1 MFSLSSLSNSGGH
14 SEQKEREKISYFD
27 IRINSPYKDIIL
39 IQGSPLELSPIPL
52 SGNLVISVKNE
63 LVVKKISLRLVG
75 RFKLEF
81 LQVGRYKKN
90 SSSLASLVK
99 EKRKIFE
106 CYWDNLLISSKGD
119 VLIGGDETENPHGG
133 SSTGSSSGQDM
144 DTSGSAMFLSKRSL
158 SSPVFNKII
167 RRKTHSSHRTMLEL
181 PENGVT
187 GTPFEGLKETARS
200 RSSSGSTNNSH
211 HGHNH
216 SNKDGS
222 GSSYLFLMKKGNY
235 ELPFNTML
243 PPEVCETIEGL
254 QSGSI
259 LYSFEA
265 TIDGRQLW
273 DSDLSIHSTS
283 NSTSASASVNVSP
296 GGNPVRTKN
305 KVIIRKFKYIRILR
319 TLSMDNLAMQEEIS
333 VGNTWHDKLQY
344 ETSIPSRA
352 VPIGSSTPVKIK
364 IFPFEK
370 NIRLDKIEMA
380 LIQYYA
386 MKDSSAQ
393 IYDDEIVVMR
403 ITQLENFGPLT
414 DKLDVD
420 CPFTIPDNLKQITQ
434 DCSVRDNLIR
444 VMHKLQVRILLQ
456 RQVNGEDKNLEI
468 KAQLPV
474 LLFISPHLPMKGRLV
489 LFDKND
495 GKIHFRPGELVPLF
509 ASAYPAR
516 GLTPGPVL
524 DSTTTAHL
532 TLPQPP
538 PNYRES
544 TNDHLVPALQPLG
557 ADSVAQA
564 VPSYEQAQASASSS
578 TTGSVPAYRDDD

>member
-1 MFSLSSLSNSGGH
+1 MFSLSSLSSSGGH
-14 SEQKEREKISYFD
+14 SEQKERERISYFD

-39 IQGSPLELSPIPL
+39 IQGSPLELSSIPL

-63 LVVKKISLRLVG
+63 IVVKKISLRLVG

-106 CYWDNLLISSKGD
+106 CYWDNLLVSSKGD
-119 VLIGGDETENPHGG
+119 VLVGGENAENQHN
-133 SSTGSSSGQDM
+133 SSGGRSTSNQDM
-144 DTSGSAMFLSKRSL
+144 DTSGNAIFLSKRSL

-167 RRKTHSSHRTMLEL
+167 RRKTHSSHRKILEL

-187 GTPFEGLKETARS
+187 GTPFEGLRENARS
-200 RSSSGSTNNSH
+200 RSSSSNTLNNNSH
-211 HGHNH
+211 SY
-216 SNKDGS
+216 SNRDGS
-222 GSSYLFLMKKGNY
+222 GSSYLFLMKRGNY

-259 LYSFEA
+259 LYSVEA
-265 TIDGRQLW
+265 IIDGRQLW
-273 DSDLSIHSTS
+273 DTDLSVHTSPHGPIGSTS
-283 NSTSASASVNVSP
+283 TS
-296 GGNPVRTKN
+296 GNGVRTKN
-305 KVIIRKFKYIRILR
+305 KIIIKKFKYLRILR

-333 VGNTWHDKLQY
+333 VGNTWRDKLQY

-352 VPIGSSTPVKIK
+352 VPIGSTTPVKIK

-370 NIRLDKIEMA
+370 NIRLDRIEMA

-393 IYDDEIVVMR
+393 IYDDEIAVMK
-403 ITQLENFGPLT
+403 ITHLADFGPLT

-434 DCSVRDNLIR
+434 DCCLQDNLIR

-456 RQVNGEDKNLEI
+456 RQVDDEYKNLEI
-468 KAQLPV
+468 KAQLPM

-489 LFDKND
+489 LFDKHD

-509 ASAYPAR
+509 LTTYPAQ
-516 GLTPGPVL
+516 GLTPGVEL
-524 DSTTTAHL
+524 NSTTTAHL
-532 TLPQPP
+532 ALPQPP
-538 PNYRES
+538 PNYHES
-544 TNDHLVPALQPLG
+544 TNDHLMPALQPLG
-557 ADSVAQA
+557 ADSVALT
-564 VPSYEQAQASASSS
+564 VPSYEQAQAQASASSYV
-578 TTGSVPAYRDDD
+578 TGSVPAYCDDD

>member
-1 MFSLSSLSNSGGH
+1 MFSLSSLSNGGGH

-27 IRINSPYKDIIL
+27 IRINSPYKDIVL

-52 SGNLVISVKNE
+52 SGNLAISVKNE

-75 RFKLEF
+75 KFKLEF

-106 CYWDNLLISSKGD
+106 CYWDNLLVSAKGD
-119 VLIGGDETENPHGG
+119 ILIGGEETENHPSGN
-133 SSTGSSSGQDM
+133 SSGNTSGQDT
-144 DTSGSAMFLSKRSL
+144 DIGGSPLFLSKRSL

-187 GTPFEGLKETARS
+187 GTPFEGLNKNARS
-200 RSSSGSTNNSH
+200 SNNSSNSSSNN
-211 HGHNH
+211 
-216 SNKDGS
+216 NKDGS
-222 GSSYLFLMKKGNY
+222 TGSYLFLLKRGNY
-235 ELPFNTML
+235 ELPFNAML

-265 TIDGRQLW
+265 VIDGRQLW
-273 DSDLSIHSTS
+273 ESDVTS
-283 NSTSASASVNVSP
+283 SSASASASAT
-296 GGNPVRTKN
+296 GTGIRTKN
-305 KVIIRKFKYIRILR
+305 KIIVKKYKYLRILR

-333 VGNTWHDKLQY
+333 VGNTWRDKLQY

-352 VPIGSSTPVKIK
+352 VPIGSTTPVKIK

-386 MKDSSAQ
+386 MKDGSAQ
-393 IYDDEIVVMR
+393 IYDDELAVMK
-403 ITQLENFGPLT
+403 TTHLADFGPLT

-420 CPFTIPDNLKQITQ
+420 CPFAIPDNLKQITQ
-434 DCSVRDNLIR
+434 DCCVHDNLIR

-456 RQVNGEDKNLEI
+456 RQVDGEYKNLEI
-468 KAQLPV
+468 KAQLPL

-489 LFDKND
+489 LFDKHD

-509 ASAYPAR
+509 ADTCPAP
-516 GLTPGPVL
+516 GLTPGPAL
-524 DSTTTAHL
+524 ASTTVAATAHL
-532 TLPQPP
+532 VLPPP
-538 PNYRES
+538 PNYHES
-544 TNDHLVPALQPLG
+544 TSDHLVPALQPLG
-557 ADSVAQA
+557 AGSATLV
-564 VPSYEQAQASASSS
+564 VPSYEQAQASASASS
-578 TTGSVPAYRDDD
+578 RATGSVPAYRDDD

>member
-1 MFSLSSLSNSGGH
+1 MFSLTSLSNGGGH
-14 SEQKEREKISYFD
+14 SEQREREKITYFD
-27 IRINSPYKDIIL
+27 IRIDSPYKDIIL
-39 IQGSPLELSPIPL
+39 IQGSPLELSSIPL
-52 SGNLVISVKNE
+52 SGNLAISVKNE
-63 LVVKKISLRLVG
+63 LVVKRISLRLVG

-106 CYWDNLLISSKGD
+106 CYWDNLLVSSQGD
-119 VLIGGDETENPHGG
+119 VLVGGDQTENQHGG
-133 SSTGSSSGQDM
+133 SGSSGSGNTSGQDV
-144 DTSGSAMFLSKRSL
+144 DTSGNAMFLSKRSL

-167 RRKTHSSHRTMLEL
+167 RRKTHSSHRKILEL

-187 GTPFEGLKETARS
+187 GTPFEGLKEDGRS
-200 RSSSGSTNNSH
+200 RSSSNSTY
-211 HGHNH
+211 NH
-216 SNKDGS
+216 SGKDASRG
-222 GSSYLFLMKKGNY
+222 SYLFLMKRGNY

-265 TIDGRQLW
+265 VIDGRQLW
-273 DSDLSIHSTS
+273 DSDLTIHTS
-283 NSTSASASVNVSP
+283 SNPTGSGTNTS
-296 GGNPVRTKN
+296 GNGVRTKN
-305 KVIIRKFKYIRILR
+305 KIAIKKFKYLRILR

-333 VGNTWHDKLQY
+333 VGDTWRDKLQY

-352 VPIGSSTPVKIK
+352 VPIGSATPVKIK

-370 NIRLDKIEMA
+370 NIRLDRIEMA

-393 IYDDEIVVMR
+393 IYDDEIAVMK
-403 ITQLENFGPLT
+403 TVQLADFGPLT

-434 DCSVRDNLIR
+434 DCCVHDNLIR

-456 RQVNGEDKNLEI
+456 RQVDGEYKNLEI
-468 KAQLPV
+468 KAQLPM
-474 LLFISPHLPMKGRLV
+474 LLFISPHLPMQGRLV
-489 LFDKND
+489 LFDKHD

-509 ASAYPAR
+509 ATAYPTQ
-516 GLTPGPVL
+516 GLTPGPAL
-524 DSTTTAHL
+524 DSTVTAQL
-532 TLPQPP
+532 ALPQPP
-538 PNYRES
+538 PNYHES

-557 ADSVAQA
+557 ADSAALA
-564 VPSYEQAQASASSS
+564 VPSYEQAQASRSSS
-578 TTGSVPAYRDDD
+578 ATGSVPAYRDDD